1 MDGGIRKCASALSY
15 FLAGLGIGSML
26 SLLIFPR
33 SVENKTGDSLPKVIP
48 KGGFM
53 QEEIGTTAGAI
64 WKILHAKGELT
75 LYQLKKQTKAEA
87 PVFDW
92 AIGWLAR
99 ENKIAFTQQKRSIR
113 VRLV

>member
-1 MDGGIRKCASALSY
+1 MGGGFRKCASTLGY
-15 FLAGLGIGSML
+15 FLAGLGIGSLL
-26 SLLIFPR
+26 SVLVFPA
-33 SVENKTGDSLPKVIP
+33 SVEHGIEDSLTKVAP
-48 KGGFM
+48 KGGYM

-64 WKILHAKGELT
+64 WNILHAKGELT
-75 LYQLKKQTKAEA
+75 LSQLKKQAKAKE

>member
-1 MDGGIRKCASALSY
+1 MDGGIKKCASTLCY
-15 FLAGLGIGSML
+15 FLAGLGIGSIL
-26 SLLIFPR
+26 SVLVIPP
-33 SVENKTGDSLPKVIP
+33 SVENGTKDSLAKVAL
-48 KGGFM
+48 KGGYM

-64 WKILHAKGELT
+64 WNILHTKGELT
-75 LYQLKKQTKAEA
+75 LYQLKKQTKAKE

-99 ENKIAFTQQKRSIR
+99 ENKIAFKQQKRSIR

>member
-1 MDGGIRKCASALSY
+1 MDGGIRKCASTLGY
-15 FLAGLGIGSML
+15 FLAGLGIGTTL
-26 SLLIFPR
+26 SVLVSSR
-33 SVENKTGDSLPKVIP
+33 SVENGTQDSLAKVKL

-64 WKILHAKGELT
+64 WKILHSKGELS
-75 LYQLKKQTKAEA
+75 LSQLKKQTKAKA

-99 ENKIAFTQQKRSIR
+99 ENKIAFTQQKRAIR

>member
-1 MDGGIRKCASALSY
+1 MDGGIRKCASTLGY
-15 FLAGLGIGSML
+15 FLAGLGIGGIL
-26 SLLIFPR
+26 SVLFFPR
-33 SVENKTGDSLPKVIP
+33 SVENRTVDSLAKVKL
-48 KGGFM
+48 KGGYM

-64 WKILHAKGELT
+64 WKILHAKGELS
-75 LYQLKKQTKAEA
+75 LSQLKKQSKAQT

-113 VRLV
+113 VRLI